1 MVRLE
6 LAVRQLRSFAI
17 VKSSIVMF
25 AFIPIRIDLIR
36 STALGLLILVQILTA
51 LNRYE
56 RLDKLRYE
64 RLFTSALRNSA
75 THKVHLL
82 DGAARSSEDNTL
94 ASSQKCVLAGYPTM
108 RSGNCCHTRKAKS
121 SSSAKSGASPS
132 RENTAAVGTAQS
144 GCQRAD
150 TPSLQT
156 PTKVMFSC

>member
-82 DGAARSSEDNTL
+82 DGAARSS
-94 ASSQKCVLAGYPTM
+94 
-108 RSGNCCHTRKAKS
+108 
-121 SSSAKSGASPS
+121 
-132 RENTAAVGTAQS
+132 
-144 GCQRAD
+144 
-150 TPSLQT
+150 
-156 PTKVMFSC
+156 